1 MIANIRSFTLNII
14 MVFKIFMRSL
24 LSRIISN
31 DIIIYLIAEVYIALN
46 LNYFK
51 GNWSIFYFYCDAALN

>member
-1 MIANIRSFTLNII
+1 MVANIRSFTLNII

-31 DIIIYLIAEVYIALN
+31 DIIIYLIAEVILFELIIN
-46 LNYFK
+46 L
-51 GNWSIFYFYCDAALN
+51 GNWSIFYFYCYVALN

>member
-31 DIIIYLIAEVYIALN
+31 DIIIYLIAEVCIKLLKEYKRLLECILFQ
-46 LNYFK
+46 L
-51 GNWSIFYFYCDAALN
+51 

>member
-1 MIANIRSFTLNII
+1 MVANIRSFTLNII

-31 DIIIYLIAEVYIALN
+31 DIIIYLIAEVILFELIIN
-46 LNYFK
+46 L
-51 GNWSIFYFYCDAALN
+51 GNWSIFYFHCYVALN

>member
-1 MIANIRSFTLNII
+1 MGYLMVANIRSFTLNII

-31 DIIIYLIAEVYIALN
+31 DIIIYLIAEVNTIIIEIN
-46 LNYFK
+46 
-51 GNWSIFYFYCDAALN
+51 